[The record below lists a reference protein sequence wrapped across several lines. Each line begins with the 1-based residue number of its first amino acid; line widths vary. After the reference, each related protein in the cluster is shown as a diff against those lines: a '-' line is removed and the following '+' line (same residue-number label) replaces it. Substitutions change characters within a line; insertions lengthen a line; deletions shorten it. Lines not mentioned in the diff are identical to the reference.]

1 MRCVCYKRVSTAN
14 QELENQT
21 DSIEKQIELFGW
33 NKVGEYSEVISGMK
47 SRDTRPQLRKLLAD
61 ARKRKFDRVIVFELS
76 RLGRNTIDTLTTLK
90 SFEEKGINV
99 VVRGMGNLQSLVNGK
114 KNPIWNLITSVMS
127 SLYELERENILER
140 TEMGRKM
147 YVMNGGKLGRKVGT
161 VESRDSFLQK
171 DRTKKIFNL
180 LEKGKSV
187 RDISGRLGVSTK
199 TVVKVRKYWDKPRKE
214 YVEGLENQPVV
225 SSMEFVDLMLWEE
238 N

>member
-1 MRCVCYKRVSTAN
+1 MRIKYNRTSTIQQEGERFKLDKENYDLTIFDKGVSGKIPFSEREGGIKLT
-14 QELENQT
+14 QLVSE
-21 DSIEKQIELFGW
+21 G
-33 NKVGEYSEVISGMK
+33 KVTEV
-47 SRDTRPQLRKLLAD
+47 
-61 ARKRKFDRVIVFELS
+61 VVEELS

-90 SFEEKGINV
+90 SFDDSGVNV

-225 SSMEFVDLMLWEE
+225 SSMEFVDMMVGD
-238 N
+238 

>member
-1 MRCVCYKRVSTAN
+1 MKVKYNRTSTIQQEGERFKLDKDNYDLTIFDKGVSGKIPFS
-14 QELENQT
+14 EREGGIKL
-21 DSIEKQIELFGW
+21 
-33 NKVGEYSEVISGMK
+33 NKLVDEGKVKEV
-47 SRDTRPQLRKLLAD
+47 
-61 ARKRKFDRVIVFELS
+61 VVEELS

-99 VVRGMGNLQSLVNGK
+99 VVRGMGNLQSMIDGK

-147 YVMNGGKLGRKVGT
+147 YVMNGGKLGRKVGS
-161 VESRDSFLQK
+161 VENRKEFLQK
-171 DRTKKIFNL
+171 DKTKKIVSL

-199 TVVKVRKYWDKPRKE
+199 TIVKVRKYWEKPIKE
-214 YVEGLENQPVV
+214 YVEGLEKEPLV
-225 SSMEFVDLMLWEE
+225 SSSEFVDLMSK
-238 N
+238 

>member
-1 MRCVCYKRVSTAN
+1 MKVKYNRTSTIQQEGKRFDLDKNEYDLTLFDKGVSGKIPFSERT
-14 QELENQT
+14 E
-21 DSIEKQIELFGW
+21 G
-33 NKVGEYSEVISGMK
+33 NKLTQLVNDGKVSEV
-47 SRDTRPQLRKLLAD
+47 
-61 ARKRKFDRVIVFELS
+61 VVEELS

-90 SFEEKGINV
+90 FFEDNGVNV
-99 VVRGMGNLQSLVNGK
+99 VVKSMGNLQSMVNEK

-161 VESRDSFLQK
+161 TENRSDFLKKEKTQK
-171 DRTKKIFNL
+171 IVSL

-199 TVVKVRKYWDKPRKE
+199 TVVKVRKY
-214 YVEGLENQPVV
+214 VESV
-225 SSMEFVDLMLWEE
+225 
-238 N
+238 

>member
-1 MRCVCYKRVSTAN
+1 MKIKYNRTSTIQQGGKRFDLDKNEYDLTLFDKGVSGKIPFS
-14 QELENQT
+14 ERLE
-21 DSIEKQIELFGW
+21 G
-33 NKVGEYSEVISGMK
+33 NKLTQLVNEGKVSEV
-47 SRDTRPQLRKLLAD
+47 
-61 ARKRKFDRVIVFELS
+61 VVEELS

-90 SFEEKGINV
+90 FFEDNGVNV
-99 VVRGMGNLQSLVNGK
+99 VVKSMGNLQSMVNKK

-161 VESRDSFLQK
+161 TENRSDFLKKEKTQK
-171 DRTKKIFNL
+171 IVSL

-199 TVVKVRKYWDKPRKE
+199 TVVKVRKYIDTNG
-214 YVEGLENQPVV
+214 VLV
-225 SSMEFVDLMLWEE
+225 
-238 N
+238 